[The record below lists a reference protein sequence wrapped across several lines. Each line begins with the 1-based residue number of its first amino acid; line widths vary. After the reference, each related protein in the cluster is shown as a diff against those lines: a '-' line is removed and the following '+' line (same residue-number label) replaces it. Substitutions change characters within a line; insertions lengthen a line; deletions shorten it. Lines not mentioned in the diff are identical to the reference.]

1 MTFTM
6 EPMDG
11 KQVSTLSDV
20 YIALLIPSV
29 IGSFS
34 VLVVSIVKRQRL
46 GEQVHLLVQLALADL
61 LAALTLLVISVL
73 NKVSFNKNAN
83 TCQYALPLALTF
95 YLTSF
100 LLVVLYAWRSKD
112 AIQGW
117 RERAPD
123 DENEQ
128 QSQCKRRIEAFP
140 VCALL
145 WLLPIVLYLL
155 YVVPLFLKE
164 SSANAM
170 TDKPQKSTILNESN
184 YSNSCILFLR
194 VWKEPYTK
202 DEPRRI
208 ISIRLFLFIAVILV
222 FVSCSVI
229 YYKVQKWYKRR
240 EQEGLFP
247 VYVDGYS
254 TRRSKKVF
262 SSALNMVMVIVI
274 CWTPVLV
281 LILLSFWGGQKD
293 QRKLFVLYII
303 QAATLSLQGFLNS
316 MVYAWRRPNFTDAVL
331 GENMPLTPHLPFFD
345 ESLRSHC

>member
-11 KQVSTLSDV
+11 KQITILSDV
-20 YIALLIPSV
+20 YTALLIPSV

-61 LAALTLLVISVL
+61 LAALTLFVISIL
-73 NKVSFNKNAN
+73 NTVSYNFAN
-83 TCQYALPLALTF
+83 TCQYVLPLALTF

-100 LLVVLYAWRSKD
+100 LLVVLYAWKSKD

-117 RERAPD
+117 RERLAD

-128 QSQCKRRIEAFP
+128 SQCKKIKKAFP
-140 VCALL
+140 IYAFL
-145 WLLPIVLYLL
+145 WLVPIALYTL
-155 YVVPLFLKE
+155 YVVPVYIKE
-164 SSANAM
+164 KSLIPM
-170 TDKPQKSTILNESN
+170 TDRSQSNITLNGS
-184 YSNSCILFLR
+184 SSSCILFLH

-202 DEPRRI
+202 SEQRHI
-208 ISIRLFLFIAVILV
+208 ISIRLFLLIAVIV
-222 FVSCSVI
+222 VMVSCSVI

-247 VYVDGYS
+247 VYVDGYA

-262 SSALNMVMVIVI
+262 SSARNMVMVIVI

-281 LILLSFWGGQKD
+281 LIILSFWGEHKD
-293 QRKLFVLYII
+293 QKKLFVLYII
-303 QAATLSLQGFLNS
+303 QAVTLSLQGFLNS
-316 MVYAWRRPNFTDAVL
+316 MVYAWGRPNFTEAVL
-331 GENMPLTPHLPFFD
+331 GEKVPLTPRMPFFD